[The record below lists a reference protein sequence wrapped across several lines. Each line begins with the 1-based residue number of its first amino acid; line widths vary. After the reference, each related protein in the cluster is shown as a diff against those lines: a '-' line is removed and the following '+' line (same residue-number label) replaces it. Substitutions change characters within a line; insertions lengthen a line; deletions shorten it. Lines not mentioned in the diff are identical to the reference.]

1 MQKER
6 LSWEKFRGEGCCRDR
21 LGEAEIYEWSKYV
34 KKIPHVDKLVICHI
48 DKTLTPGGSLLL
60 RVIFLNGPNV

>member
-34 KKIPHVDKLVICHI
+34 KKIPHVDILVICHI
-48 DKTLTPGGSLLL
+48 DKNPYTK
-60 RVIFLNGPNV
+60 RVFAVPYELS